1 MDSRHS
7 YGQGESAAPVT
18 LGRLADS
25 TWLTRYTERIR
36 HHEGPVLFTG
46 DPAWGSHQIIHRLP
60 TEDRPLAWLSLE
72 PDDQGDPVYLGNRL
86 ADALTRALGRPLL
99 QHGMPYPYGLSI
111 LQRCRDALDP
121 FQIAISY
128 ADLYPQFVAD
138 VGNTLGTASLILTSE
153 EALPLSYPNS
163 LVLDRDAL
171 TLSLGDARELS
182 PDLPDAVL
190 ADLLAESRS
199 ALEPFLALLHQ
210 HYGGPVPLRP
220 TAKGYWYV
228 QGFEEEASIGEV
240 LTSLLYTERW
250 SEALELSVRFKPEQ
264 VPTILEASGNYFLAQ
279 GLYRQLWRHLNQ
291 LDETHQEN
299 EAVLF
304 WLLVAARRVGQVA
317 PLLARIET
325 FLQHHDAPRLRA
337 FYAPLS
343 GGDTHLTQAE
353 RAVALART
361 AFTLYE
367 YGLALNYDAPE
378 RAIEVLHE
386 AVEQAEAEEDG
397 YAVVRNAWS
406 LAATYILVGRY
417 DVGTTWAGWALE
429 LFDKHDLKNTYRWLV
444 TANEW
449 AFGRILTGKTAGL
462 ETLLEEAEVHL
473 ASSVPGLAALVRS
486 TLGDYWL
493 SQGQADR
500 ALPYY
505 EANAQSLDRA
515 QFGENAVN
523 LVRTLLELGKHEAA
537 LEWAQR
543 AQHLATDRA
552 AADLSLGMALSLSD
566 AAAAEPYLQRT
577 VDHYKS
583 PIQAV
588 HYARACSYLAF
599 TYVERGDTVTAHR
612 VMEDVQPYLS
622 ALGTSG
628 ERYLV
633 GPATIFQKVV
643 AGTQQGKAH
652 LELTFLGP
660 PQVRLDGQ
668 ILTLSTRQL
677 EVLALLALYPE
688 GLSGQRLASY
698 LYGEDAA
705 AASIKSLLARL
716 REHVPISTRPYRL
729 SGQVEADFN
738 ALLSHLKRGDISEAI
753 ELYRGP
759 LLAAA
764 ESPRLIEEQGF
775 LERALREAVMS
786 TGDLEAQ
793 YYLSTVMVDDLAL
806 WETLPER
813 LSPSDPRTPIVL
825 SRIQQLRA
833 ELAL

>member
-1 MDSRHS
+1 MNRERS
-7 YGQGESAAPVT
+7 YDQGEPLTLPTPFANSAW
-18 LGRLADS
+18 LA
-25 TWLTRYTERIR
+25 RHTERIR
-36 HHEGPVLFTG
+36 QHKGPTVFVG
-46 DPAWGSHQIIHRLP
+46 DAAWGSHQIIYHLP
-60 TEDRPLAWLSLE
+60 TEDLPLAWLGLE

-86 ADALTRALGRPLL
+86 ADALASALGRPLL

-153 EALPLSYPNS
+153 EALPLFYPNS

-240 LTSLLYTERW
+240 LTSLLYAERW
-250 SEALELSVRFKPEQ
+250 SEALELAVRFKPKQ

-279 GLYRQLWRHLNQ
+279 GLYRQLWRRLNQ
-291 LDETHQEN
+291 LDEAHQEN

-304 WLLVAARRVGQVA
+304 WLLVAARRVSQVA

-361 AFTLYE
+361 SFTLYE

-378 RAIEVLHE
+378 RAVEVLHE

-429 LFDKHDLKNTYRWLV
+429 LFDKHELKNTYRWLV

-462 ETLLEEAEVHL
+462 ETLLEEAEAHL

-515 QFGENAVN
+515 QLGENAIN

-552 AADLSLGMALSLSD
+552 AADLSFGMALSLSD
-566 AAAAEPYLQRT
+566 AAAELYLQRA

-622 ALGTSG
+622 ALGASG

-633 GPATIFQKVV
+633 GPATVLQKVV
-643 AGTQQGKAH
+643 TGTQPGKAH
-652 LELTFLGP
+652 LELSFLGP

-698 LYGEDAA
+698 LYGEEASA
-705 AASIKSLLARL
+705 TSIKSLLARL
-716 REHVPISTRPYRL
+716 REQVPISTRPYRL
-729 SGQVEADFN
+729 DIQVESDFD
-738 ALLSHLKRGDISEAI
+738 ALLTHLKRGDIAEAI

-759 LLAAA
+759 LLSAA

-786 TGDLEAQ
+786 KGDLEAQ
-793 YYLSTVMVDDLAL
+793 YYLSTVMVDDLEL
-806 WETLPER
+806 WEVLPER